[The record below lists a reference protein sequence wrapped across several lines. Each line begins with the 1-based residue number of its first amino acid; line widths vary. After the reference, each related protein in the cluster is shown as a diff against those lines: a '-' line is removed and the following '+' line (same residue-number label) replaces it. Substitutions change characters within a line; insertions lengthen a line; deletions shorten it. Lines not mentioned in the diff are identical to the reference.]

1 MKQVARSAVRQTA
14 QPPNAKGKTM
24 RNLLCTMAAVF
35 FAQLLFGN
43 VEAPKSGVEEKDG
56 IVTIGVF
63 IDKTAEGLE
72 DRIVRGSAI
81 LRARAY
87 LEKHFPDLKKN
98 VTVRT
103 RIVRQGYDD
112 EERVYSFVS
121 EYRRSDVET
130 AIAREQER
138 EKAAFAA
145 QEADRLR
152 KEAEARERARREAER
167 QRAQQ
172 ELERKRMEAEKQ
184 IQLERETKERE
195 RRNRI
200 SAAAEKGERQ
210 ERERR
215 RRVEVAQKA
224 DFQDDMDDGSVVVE
238 DTAKMLS
245 GAADNAEGTVDDVDS
260 GSLFK

>member
-1 MKQVARSAVRQTA
+1 M
-14 QPPNAKGKTM
+14 
-24 RNLLCTMAAVF
+24 LAVF
-35 FAQLLFGN
+35 LTWHLWGN
-43 VEAPKSGVEEKDG
+43 MEAPKSGVEEKDG

-63 IDKTAEGLE
+63 IDKTGEGLE
-72 DRIVRGSAI
+72 DRIVRGTAI
-81 LRARAY
+81 LRTRAY
-87 LEKHFPDLKKN
+87 LEEHFPDLKKS
-98 VTVRT
+98 VTVRM
-103 RIVRQGYDD
+103 RIVKQGYDD
-112 EERVYSFVS
+112 EARIYSFVS

-130 AIAREQER
+130 AIARELER

-145 QEADRLR
+145 QEAARLR
-152 KEAEARERARREAER
+152 KEAEAKGKARQEAER
-167 QRAQQ
+167 QSVQL
-172 ELERKRMEAEKQ
+172 ELKRKKMEAEKR

-238 DTAKMLS
+238 DTAKMLD
-245 GAADNAEGTVDDVDS
+245 GAVDNAEGTVDDVDS
-260 GSLFK
+260 ESLFK

>member
-1 MKQVARSAVRQTA
+1 
-14 QPPNAKGKTM
+14 
-24 RNLLCTMAAVF
+24 MAAIF
-35 FAQLLFGN
+35 LAQLLFGN
-43 VEAPKSGVEEKDG
+43 VEVPKSGVEEKDG
-56 IVTIGVF
+56 IVTIRVF

-112 EERVYSFVS
+112 EERIYSFVS

-138 EKAAFAA
+138 EKAALAA
-145 QEADRLR
+145 QEAARLR
-152 KEAEARERARREAER
+152 KEAEARENARQEAER
-167 QRAQQ
+167 QRARQ
-172 ELERKRMEAEKQ
+172 ELERKRIETEKRVR
-184 IQLERETKERE
+184 LEREAKARE
-195 RRNRI
+195 RRNLI
-200 SAAAEKGERQ
+200 SAVAEKGERQ
-210 ERERR
+210 EKERS
-215 RRVEVAQKA
+215 RRVREAQKS

-238 DTAKMLS
+238 DTAKMLN

-260 GSLFK
+260 ESLFR